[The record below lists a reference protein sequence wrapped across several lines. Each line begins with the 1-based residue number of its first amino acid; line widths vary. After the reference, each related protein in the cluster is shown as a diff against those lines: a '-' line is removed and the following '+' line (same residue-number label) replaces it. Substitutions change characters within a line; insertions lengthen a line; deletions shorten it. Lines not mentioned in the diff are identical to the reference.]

1 MLGSFLSLLLGLFL
15 LFLGAIGALGGFLRQ
30 DGWEF
35 VIGVVLL
42 WGGTVMIKLYNMFR
56 VENGDGNKGL

>member
-15 LFLGAIGALGGFLRQ
+15 LFLGAIGTLGGFLRQ

-35 VIGVVLL
+35 VIGVALL
-42 WGGTVMIKLYNMFR
+42 WGGTIIIKSYNMFHN
-56 VENGDGNKGL
+56 EKGDGNKSM

>member
-35 VIGVVLL
+35 VIGVALL

-56 VENGDGNKGL
+56 DENGDGNEGL